1 MPLVGERVILR
12 EIREEDLPVFVE
24 LRNDLATQAW
34 SRTLPPDYTLEM
46 IRRRYWDRD
55 FSYRR
60 TDGLFVIEVKD
71 SGDVAGM
78 ISYSEVVDRWEAAWG
93 LAVRKEHWGTGVGHD
108 AGDTLLRFLFEELG
122 LRVVRLYTQTENE
135 RAVAA
140 FSKLGFK
147 VAVRMPGA
155 IFKAGRHADN
165 LSMDLLREE
174 WYSLHPDLED
184 RLDDPFA
191 GSDPTS

>member
-1 MPLVGERVILR
+1 MPLEGDMVRLR
-12 EIREEDLPVFVE
+12 EVRESDLDMFVR

-34 SRTLPPDYTLEM
+34 SRTLPPDYTIEM

-60 TDGLFVIEVKD
+60 DHGIFVVEVKVG
-71 SGDVAGM
+71 GDIAGM
-78 ISYSEVVDRWEAAWG
+78 VSYSDVVDRMEASWG
-93 LAVRKEHWGTGVGHD
+93 LAIDERFWGTGVALD

-122 LRVVRLYTQTENE
+122 LRVVRLYTHTGNP

-140 FSKLGFK
+140 FGKLGFRE
-147 VAVRMPGA
+147 AVRVPNA
-155 IFKAGRHADN
+155 IFKSGRHADN

-174 WYSLHPDLED
+174 WFALHPELED
-184 RLDDPFA
+184 RLVDPF
-191 GSDPTS
+191 SP

>member
-1 MPLVGERVILR
+1 MALEGELVMLR
-12 EIREEDLPVFVE
+12 EIREDDLEMFAS

-55 FSYRR
+55 FSYRPDR
-60 TDGLFVIEVKD
+60 GLFVVETKE
-71 SGDVAGM
+71 GGERAGM
-78 ISYSEVVDRWEAAWG
+78 VSYGDVVDRFEASWG
-93 LAVRKEHWGTGVGHD
+93 LAIERRFWGTGVAHD
-108 AGDTLLRFLFEELG
+108 AGDTLLRFFFEELG

-140 FSKLGFK
+140 FRKLGFRE
-147 VAVRMPGA
+147 AVRTPNA
-155 IFKAGRHADN
+155 VFKAGRPADN

-174 WYSLHPDLED
+174 WYALHPQLTD
-184 RLDDPFA
+184 RLIDPFA
-191 GSDPTS
+191 P